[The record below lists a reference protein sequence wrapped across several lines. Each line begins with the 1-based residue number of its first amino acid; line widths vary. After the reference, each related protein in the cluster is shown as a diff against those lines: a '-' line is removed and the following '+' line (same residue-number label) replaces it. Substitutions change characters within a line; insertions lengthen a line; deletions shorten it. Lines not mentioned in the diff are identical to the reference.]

1 MTDAPRSNPMQ
12 GGSYAVL
19 ALFFLVVG
27 VRDMTATPPDALAA
41 GWELAFAAAN
51 ALFFWTFRGA
61 PPWVKPAAVGLFVL
75 GLAGAISS
83 FVL

>member
-1 MTDAPRSNPMQ
+1 MTDTPNPMQ

-19 ALFFLVVG
+19 ALFFLAVG
-27 VRDMTATPPDALAA
+27 VRDLTGTPPDAFAA

-61 PPWVKPAAVGLFVL
+61 PPWVTPADFLQ
-75 GLAGAISS
+75 
-83 FVL
+83 

>member
-1 MTDAPRSNPMQ
+1 MSDTPRSNPMQ

-19 ALFFLVVG
+19 ALFFLAVG
-27 VRDMTATPPDALAA
+27 VRDLTATPPNALAA

-51 ALFFWTFRGA
+51 ALFFWTFRDG

-75 GLAGAISS
+75 GIAGAA
-83 FVL
+83 FDFFQ